1 MKTGVGPFFPTP
13 LTCPADLDKLDV
25 NCDVAEKLGYVFKA
39 ITLTRTN
46 LEGNIVILIYQYII
60 QCLSPHTLGGL
71 PLCCSIVLLTP

>member
-46 LEGNIVILIYQYII
+46 LEGNIL
-60 QCLSPHTLGGL
+60 
-71 PLCCSIVLLTP
+71 